1 MFLISEIYL
10 HSMLTALL
18 MTLCLETLSM
28 VLQRVKKVKLY
39 LVLIITNI
47 VTNLTMNYLLYYVS
61 LVNYNKVLILFEIG
75 VVFIEALVFN
85 IVVKD
90 YKKSLRISFINNIIS
105 WLGAYLIYYFI

>member
-1 MFLISEIYL
+1 MI
-10 HSMLTALL
+10 
-18 MTLCLETLSM
+18 
-28 VLQRVKKVKLY
+28 LY

-61 LVNYNKVLILFEIG
+61 LANYNKVLILFEIG
-75 VVFIEALVFN
+75 VVFIEAIVFN